1 MVAEAEGAEN
11 GEKETEWYLS
21 RRSLRGSGWSTEG
34 GRSRRNRERR
44 EGGGSTME
52 LGEEGAGSGGW
63 STKSCKEKPG
73 R

>member
-1 MVAEAEGAEN
+1 MVAEAEGIEN

-21 RRSLRGSGWSTEG
+21 RRSLRGSGWSTED
-34 GRSRRNRERR
+34 GRSRQNRERR
-44 EGGGSTME
+44 GGGGSTTE

-63 STKSCKEKPG
+63 STKSGKETPG